1 VVKLELNKGE
11 VKMSVI
17 KEIKRVFAPTEK
29 QKKEDAETKK
39 RFLKQAKEK
48 EKEKVKKAQ
57 KRYKAKRAGAPD
69 GKVIR
74 QNKAPLY
81 IHDAVKRVNDK
92 KIKPRHLKSTTNP
105 KKVAKTMTDQ
115 VEAMKMVDRNYL
127 KGR

>member
-1 VVKLELNKGE
+1 
-11 VKMSVI
+11 MSVI
-17 KEIKRVFAPTEK
+17 KDIKRAFAPTEK
-29 QKKEDAETKK
+29 QKKEDKK
-39 RFLKQAKEK
+39 IKEAFLKQANEK
-48 EKEKVKKAQ
+48 EKEEVKKAQ
-57 KRYKAKRAGAPD
+57 KKMKAQKAGAPD
-69 GKVIR
+69 GKVIK

-81 IHDAVKRVNDK
+81 IHDAVKSANDK

>member
-1 VVKLELNKGE
+1 
-11 VKMSVI
+11 MSVI
-17 KEIKRVFAPTEK
+17 KDIKRAFAPTEK
-29 QKKEDAETKK
+29 QKKEDKK
-39 RFLKQAKEK
+39 IKEAFLKQAKEK
-48 EKEKVKKAQ
+48 EKVKVKKAQ
-57 KRYKAKRAGAPD
+57 KIYKAQKAGAPD

-92 KIKPRHLKSTTNP
+92 KIKPSHLKSTTNP

>member
-1 VVKLELNKGE
+1 
-11 VKMSVI
+11 MSVI
-17 KEIKRVFAPTEK
+17 KDIKRAFAPTEK
-29 QKKEDAETKK
+29 QKKEDKK
-39 RFLKQAKEK
+39 IKEAFLKQAKEK

-57 KRYKAKRAGAPD
+57 KIYKAKKAGAPD

-81 IHDAVKRVNDK
+81 IHDAVKSANDK